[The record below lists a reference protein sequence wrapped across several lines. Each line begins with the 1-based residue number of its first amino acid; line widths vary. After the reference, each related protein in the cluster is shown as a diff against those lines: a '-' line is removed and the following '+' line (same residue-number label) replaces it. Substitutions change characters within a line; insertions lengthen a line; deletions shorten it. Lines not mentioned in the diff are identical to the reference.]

1 MDTKNMA
8 DNKYGKLAKN
18 TVIFLIGNFGSKI
31 ISFIIVPFY
40 TYVLTTSEY
49 GTVDLFT
56 TSINILIPFVIVGLN
71 EAVLRFLTAK
81 EMDEQSVAS
90 NCAMV
95 LLGTLFVLWLLYP
108 MYKHANIFQGR
119 CFQFVLL
126 LSIMAF
132 NQIFLQYLRGTG
144 RTVAFALNG
153 LIITVVT
160 VTANCI
166 LLLVFHMGVDG
177 YLYSLIAAQSA
188 GAIEIIIASKLWS
201 ALGIKNIDFGKLKA
215 MLIYC
220 IPLIPNSLM
229 WWVMNASDK
238 YMITY
243 YVGTSGNG
251 IYSVA
256 HKIPTIIQMFY
267 SVFMQAWQISAIEE
281 GQSKDRGSFYKNIY
295 AYLSAF
301 LMISGAA
308 IIIIAKPLYTGV
320 MNTDYKIAWK
330 CVPLLI
336 IANVFSCLS
345 GFFGTTYVVNKES
358 KKAFS
363 TTLIGAISNLVL
375 NCVFI
380 SMYGIQGA
388 AIGTCLSYII
398 VCVIRSRD
406 TFKYVGL
413 KMRMKKEGIAA
424 LLMILQWVMLL
435 VIESPIVY
443 VAIGLIFMMIILLFK
458 DEIAIMKSKF
468 GLIIA
473 RRKRKK
479 S

>member
-1 MDTKNMA
+1 MGKKRMA

-40 TYVLTTSEY
+40 TYVLTTAEY

-56 TSINILIPFVIVGLN
+56 TSINILIPFVILGLN

-81 EMDEQSVAS
+81 EMDEGSVAS

-95 LLGTLFVLWLLYP
+95 MLSTLLVLWLLYP
-108 MYKHANIFQGR
+108 MYKYSNVFQGH

-132 NQIFLQYLRGTG
+132 NQVFLQYLRGTG

-153 LIITVVT
+153 LIITAVT
-160 VTANCI
+160 VTANCL
-166 LLLVFHMGVDG
+166 LLLVFKMGVDG
-177 YLYSLIAAQSA
+177 YLYSLIAAQTA

-201 ALGIKNIDFGKLKA
+201 ALSIKNIDFGKLKA
-215 MLIYC
+215 MLVYC

-229 WWVMNASDK
+229 WWVMSASDK

-243 YVGTSGNG
+243 FVGTSGNG

-256 HKIPTIIQMFY
+256 HKIPTVIQMFY

-281 GQSKDRGSFYKNIY
+281 GQSKDRGTFYKNIY

-301 LMISGAA
+301 LIISGAA
-308 IIIIAKPLYTGV
+308 IIIIAKPLYVGI

-336 IANVFSCLS
+336 IANIFSCLS

-363 TTLIGAISNLVL
+363 TTLIGAIANLIL
-375 NCVFI
+375 NYIFI
-380 SMYGIQGA
+380 SMCGIQGA
-388 AIGTCLSYII
+388 AIGTCMSYII

-413 KMRMKKEGIAA
+413 NMRISKEGIAT
-424 LLMILQWVMLL
+424 LLMILQWALLL

-443 VAIGLIFMMIILLFK
+443 FAIGVIFLIIVLLFK
-458 DEIAIMKSKF
+458 EEILVIKRKF
-468 GLIIA
+468 GKIIA
-473 RRKRKK
+473 KKKRR
-479 S
+479 